1 MGRVGLFRRSL
12 RSLVMVVYGFKG
24 YFDGIPAVVYRGRG
38 IQSGEKLTFQTVQV
52 CEICGGILGGAK
64 NHLTHSLPYIF

>member
-24 YFDGIPAVVYRGRG
+24 YFNGITTVVYRGSG
-38 IQSGEKLTFQTVQV
+38 GLNYLQVLQIQLDLWIAEVSIKF
-52 CEICGGILGGAK
+52 
-64 NHLTHSLPYIF
+64 